1 MNTRAAVVP
10 LVATMLSLS
19 WWSPAATQEPLE
31 PQPLPAVELPVNL
44 QRLKQRLASMPSHD
58 EDRSLIK
65 LNFYVEVYGRAP
77 EINPLEGFDLHSG
90 PVPYGLPSHDTML
103 QQMSPVA
110 YQSGSSRAV
119 LGWLRN
125 R

>member
-1 MNTRAAVVP
+1 MNTRATVVP

-19 WWSPAATQEPLE
+19 WGSPVTTQEPLE

-44 QRLKQRLASMPSHD
+44 QRLKQRLAALPSRD
-58 EDRSLIK
+58 EDRSLLK

-90 PVPYGLPSHDTML
+90 PVPYGPPSHATML
-103 QQMSPVA
+103 RQMSPVA
-110 YQSGSSRAV
+110 YQSGSSGAV
-119 LGWLRN
+119 LGWSRS